1 MPQDDRDAE
10 VAAAFA
16 DIARKLQRVPS
27 REGTWQQI
35 VDLAGDLLPE
45 FEHAAI
51 SLVRHD
57 GRIDTPASSDDV
69 GRLVDQIQYET
80 GQGPC
85 LSAIREKDVFVTGDL
100 GNETRWPAFCHR
112 AVQETG
118 INSMLSLRLFVQ
130 EDSLGAL
137 NLYSKR
143 TNAFDE
149 RAQAYGQVLA
159 AHGAIAMSAAD
170 EHLVA
175 EQLASALES
184 NREIGVAVGILM
196 IQSNT
201 NRVGAFGILSEA
213 SQRMN
218 VKLRD
223 LAARIIAGAE
233 QSSGAQ

>member
-1 MPQDDRDAE
+1 
-10 VAAAFA
+10 
-16 DIARKLQRVPS
+16 
-27 REGTWQQI
+27 
-35 VDLAGDLLPE
+35 
-45 FEHAAI
+45 
-51 SLVRHD
+51 
-57 GRIDTPASSDDV
+57 
-69 GRLVDQIQYET
+69 
-80 GQGPC
+80 
-85 LSAIREKDVFVTGDL
+85 
-100 GNETRWPAFCHR
+100 
-112 AVQETG
+112 
-118 INSMLSLRLFVQ
+118 VQ

-175 EQLASALES
+175 EQLTSALES

-201 NRVGAFGILSEA
+201 DRVGAFRILSEA

-233 QSSGAQ
+233 QSRSGE